1 MCSKLFLTH
10 RTTTHPN
17 TPLIEI
23 INLYDFYLIFYA
35 YFVFICF
42 HVMTVPA
49 ERKFKYNESLYYQ
62 YQYKVDVSTDLGDQ
76 GQEAASDESSLFIDS
91 TVTLYFT
98 TPCEG
103 FLKLSNASISHDRSR
118 YHPEFPDRAGGE
130 FKANLERHVLR
141 FAFDD
146 GVVREVC
153 PDPKE
158 SVWALNIKRGILS
171 MLQNTM
177 MRFDVDRRVDEL
189 DVNGICETRYKLHEA
204 KKTSLVIRKTK
215 NLASCSHSSKHLSII
230 QSQTYRSPLS
240 QSRISKQPL
249 LKSHS
254 ECEITIDHNIY
265 ERVVCNDSHQL
276 QPLSNGNKA
285 GVRTDMSAS
294 LELISETTEIS
305 MGISDTDNDE
315 DDDDEEKSNV
325 SKKDDSEM
333 NDGSKRTPK
342 EAEHIHAKRTTLLY
356 DHAKAPRTIHGEL
369 RTSRDLLKS
378 MCRHEAAEEVQ
389 QSFSELFTKFIHSA
403 RMLDYPSL
411 SQMFARANSI
421 CKNSR
426 FE

>member
-1 MCSKLFLTH
+1 M
-10 RTTTHPN
+10 
-17 TPLIEI
+17 
-23 INLYDFYLIFYA
+23 
-35 YFVFICF
+35 FVCF
-42 HVMTVPA
+42 HGIAVPA

-62 YQYKVDVSTDLGDQ
+62 YQYKVDVSTNLGDQ
-76 GQEAASDESSLFIDS
+76 GQDGRSDESSQYIDA
-91 TVTLYFT
+91 TATLYFT

-103 FLKLSNASISHDRSR
+103 YLKLSNASISHDRSR

-130 FKANLERHVLR
+130 FKAGLERYVLR

-146 GVVREVC
+146 GVIREVC

-158 SVWALNIKRGILS
+158 NVWALNLKRGILS
-171 MLQNTM
+171 MLQNSM

-204 KKTSLVIRKTK
+204 KKTSLVIRKIK
-215 NLASCSHSSKHLSII
+215 NLARCTHSSKHLSII

-240 QSRISKQPL
+240 QSRISRQPL
-249 LKSHS
+249 LKSQS

-294 LELISETTEIS
+294 LELISESMEIS
-305 MGISDTDNDE
+305 MDISTTDNDDN
-315 DDDDEEKSNV
+315 DDNDDEESNV
-325 SKKDDSEM
+325 SNKEDNATSRESM
-333 NDGSKRTPK
+333 RLHK
-342 EAEHIHAKRTTLLY
+342 EAEQIHSKRTTLLY
-356 DHAKAPRTIHGEL
+356 DHAKTPRTIHGEL
-369 RTSRDLLKS
+369 RTSRDLLKN